1 MQHILLA
8 IITMSVVWYAWINFK
23 RLGRLRAADV
33 DLTDEERQ
41 RQQASYVMRI
51 VLCLLALASLPFL
64 FTIITKS

>member
-1 MQHILLA
+1 MQHIVLA
-8 IITMSVVWYAWINFK
+8 VITMSVVWYAWINFK

-33 DLTDEERQ
+33 ELTDEERQ

-51 VLCLLALASLPFL
+51 VLCLLGLASLPFL